1 MLFRSRPND
10 AAPGQSHVTD
20 GSGGQR
26 RECERDDRFVQG
38 GRAEDDSGRPAI
50 VKEAIG
56 GEEREAGDTSKPCA
70 GDDGGRY
77 PEVAPAEEPRAGTP
91 PPPPYPPPGSGAPPA
106 PLPVPPQPGEHG
118 QGRDGAGTGLQAQEP
133 HYQSG
138 QCHWGWTPPVEERND
153 AEDGAGYQR
162 EGWDDGWKESSP
174 WPRGAEE
181 EVDGGG
187 QENPFS
193 AEKSPARRPIPESLK
208 EQRGE
213 IVVKV
218 IIDGKPAARNEGQ
231 RWIRLRPV
239 QMASDS
245 RVVVDLRGSDAAQ
258 ERIGAEVGGREIAD
272 GCKPGGK
279 PREEVNAVEEI
290 GRAHV

>member
-1 MLFRSRPND
+1 
-10 AAPGQSHVTD
+10 
-20 GSGGQR
+20 
-26 RECERDDRFVQG
+26 
-38 GRAEDDSGRPAI
+38 
-50 VKEAIG
+50 
-56 GEEREAGDTSKPCA
+56 
-70 GDDGGRY
+70 
-77 PEVAPAEEPRAGTP
+77 
-91 PPPPYPPPGSGAPPA
+91 
-106 PLPVPPQPGEHG
+106 
-118 QGRDGAGTGLQAQEP
+118 
-133 HYQSG
+133 
-138 QCHWGWTPPVEERND
+138 VEERND

-193 AEKSPARRPIPESLK
+193 AEKSPARRPIPESLE

-245 RVVVDLRGSDAAQ
+245 RVVVDLRGSDTAQ

-272 GCKPGGK
+272 GCKPGWK
-279 PREEVNAVEEI
+279 PGEEVNAVEDPTGKARGTAVVVDLRGFDTAKDLLVFEVDN
-290 GRAHV
+290 GELTVDDKVEWAPEEEKEAVGDPTWESHGTAERPLSGSAPA